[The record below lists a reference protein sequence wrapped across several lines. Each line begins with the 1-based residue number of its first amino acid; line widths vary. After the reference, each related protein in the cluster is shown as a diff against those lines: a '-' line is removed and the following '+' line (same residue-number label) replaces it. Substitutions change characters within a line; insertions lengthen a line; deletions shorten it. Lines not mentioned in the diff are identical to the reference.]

1 MLQFCNDFKKVATV
15 MTQPVATPNNQT
27 VCTESTIDQLAI
39 ETGMVVVRLIELHG
53 LHEVHVHSIYLEYHS
68 VCPLVGIGTLP
79 LPLSIA
85 SVPLPLEPKGG
96 GQPACG

>member
-53 LHEVHVHSIYLEYHS
+53 LHKVQGADDKLGQTLWTHS
-68 VCPLVGIGTLP
+68 
-79 LPLSIA
+79 
-85 SVPLPLEPKGG
+85 K
-96 GQPACG
+96 Q